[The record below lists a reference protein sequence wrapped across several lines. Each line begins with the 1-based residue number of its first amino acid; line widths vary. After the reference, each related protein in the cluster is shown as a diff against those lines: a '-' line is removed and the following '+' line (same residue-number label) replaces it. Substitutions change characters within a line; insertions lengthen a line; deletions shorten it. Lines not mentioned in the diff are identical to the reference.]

1 MPWVWSWAAIFE
13 LRQRLRQSLWVIP
26 LLGTVVG
33 VGAAQLD
40 LLLEGQIPLPVTW
53 TYTASTASAMLS
65 AVAAAM
71 VGLVGLVV
79 TIGVLV
85 VQMATGTLS
94 PRFMRLW
101 YRDRLQKLVLASFTA
116 TFAFAYVLLSEVG
129 SGPVPDLGVTVAGM
143 AVTVDLILLLLYL
156 NRFVHALRPVAVAAA
171 MARSG
176 LAVVSAAAHDDAS
189 ASMDGHHG
197 IAPGRPDLGDRGSV
211 QVRATRGGAILAIHT
226 RGIVRQAARRNLV
239 CHLRHTVGDFVMTG
253 AVVAD
258 LYGAVNSK
266 DARRLRTMMALGE
279 ERTIDQ
285 DPAFAIR
292 VMVDIAIRALSPAV
306 NDPTTATQVINHIG
320 ALLFGIGG
328 RETGERGEYR
338 DSDGAVRLTLP
349 TRSWRDYLDLGLSEI
364 RQYGATSPQVCRRL
378 RALLVDLQSSVP
390 AANRAAVG
398 EQLVRLDRTISTS
411 FHDMDDRS
419 LASLEDSQGIGGPS
433 EDRRPHVGGHAVA
446 RPGG

>member
-1 MPWVWSWAAIFE
+1 MVTVDVWSWAAIFE

-40 LLLEGQIPLPVTW
+40 LLLEGRISMPTTW
-53 TYTASTASAMLS
+53 AYSASTASALLS

-116 TFAFAYVLLSEVG
+116 TFAFAYILLSEVG
-129 SGPVPDLGVTVAGM
+129 SGPVPDLGVSVAGM

-176 LAVVSAAAHDDAS
+176 LAVVSAAVHEVAS
-189 ASMDGHHG
+189 SSIARAHG
-197 IAPGRPDLGDRGSV
+197 IAPGSPDMGDRASL
-211 QVRATRGGAILAIHT
+211 QVRATRGGAILAIHS
-226 RGIVRQAARRNLV
+226 RGIVRLAARRDLV
-239 CHLRHTVGDFVMTG
+239 CNLRHTVGDFVMTG
-253 AVVAD
+253 TVVAD
-258 LYGAVNSK
+258 LYGAASSR
-266 DARRLRTMMALGE
+266 DARRLRTTLALGE

-328 RETGERGEYR
+328 RETGEHGEYR
-338 DSDGAVRLTLP
+338 DSHGEVRLTLP
-349 TRSWRDYLDLGLSEI
+349 TRSWRDYLELGVAEI

-378 RALLVDLQSSVP
+378 RALLVDLETSVP
-390 AANRAAVG
+390 PANRAAVA
-398 EQLVRLDRTISTS
+398 EQLVRLDRAVATS
-411 FHDMDDRS
+411 FHDTEDRRF
-419 LASLEDSQGIGGPS
+419 ASLEDSQGIGGPS
-433 EDRRPHVGGHAVA
+433 EDRRTHVGA
-446 RPGG
+446 RS